1 MIWINILLFL
11 VGLLALVKGGDWF
24 VDGAVGISKRFRLP
38 PLVIGAT
45 IVSIGTTL
53 PEVMV
58 SVQGAA
64 SGAGGIAYGNSIGS
78 IICNTALIAALS
90 IALEPSH
97 VSRRSLALPVTF
109 FFSSAA
115 VYAFCAY
122 FFGEFSRVAG
132 IVLLAIFLLYVA
144 ITLIMAK
151 KDSGKNETDEETQ
164 PTPSDEVKIKTSSF
178 ALEILLI
185 VIGAALI
192 AVGADLLVDNGT
204 AIAKHFGMPDTVIA
218 LTFVALGTSLPELVT
233 AITALV
239 KKQSSLSLGNII
251 GANIFNLVLVSGTA
265 ITISPFSVPSENLI
279 GTVPSSLVI
288 EIPLMLAVMCIL
300 TIPALIKGKLYR
312 WQGFLLIGIYLV
324 FCVSQFLL

>member
-1 MIWINILLFL
+1 MIWVNILLFL
-11 VGLLALVKGGDWF
+11 VGLAALVKGGDWF

-64 SGAGGIAYGNSIGS
+64 SGSGGIAYGNSIGS
-78 IICNTALIAALS
+78 IICNTALVAALS
-90 IALEPSH
+90 IALSPGR

-122 FFGEFSRVAG
+122 YFGEFSRIAG
-132 IVLLAIFLLYVA
+132 CILLCIFVLYMV
-144 ITLIMAK
+144 ITLLRTK
-151 KDSGKNETDEETQ
+151 KDSQTEESAPAVEEVASEDGK
-164 PTPSDEVKIKTSSF
+164 KSSPVLDIVF
-178 ALEILLI
+178 LL
-185 VIGAALI
+185 IGAALI

-204 AIAKHFGMPDTVIA
+204 AIAKYFGIPDTVIA

-233 AITALV
+233 AVTALV
-239 KKQSSLSLGNII
+239 KKQNSLSLGNVI
-251 GANIFNLVLVSGTA
+251 GANLFNIVLVSGTA
-265 ITISPFSVPSENLI
+265 ITISPFSVPNENLI

-312 WQGFLLIGIYLV
+312 WQGFLLLGIYAA
-324 FCVSQFLL
+324 FCVTQFLL

>member
-1 MIWINILLFL
+1 MIWVNILLFL
-11 VGLLALVKGGDWF
+11 VGLAALVKGGDWF

-64 SGAGGIAYGNSIGS
+64 SGSGGIAYGNSIGS
-78 IICNTALIAALS
+78 IICNTALVAALS
-90 IALEPSH
+90 IALSPGR

-122 FFGEFSRVAG
+122 FFGEFSRIAG
-132 IVLLAIFLLYVA
+132 CILLCIFVLYMV
-144 ITLIMAK
+144 ITLLRTK
-151 KDSGKNETDEETQ
+151 KDSKTEESAPAVEEVASEDGK
-164 PTPSDEVKIKTSSF
+164 KSSPVLDIVF
-178 ALEILLI
+178 LL
-185 VIGAALI
+185 IGAALI
-192 AVGADLLVDNGT
+192 AVGADLLVDNGC
-204 AIAKHFGMPDTVIA
+204 AIAKHFGIPDTVIA

-233 AITALV
+233 AVTALV
-239 KKQSSLSLGNII
+239 KKQNSLSLGNVI
-251 GANIFNLVLVSGTA
+251 GANLFNLVLVSGTA
-265 ITISPFSVPSENLI
+265 ITISPFSVPNENLI

-300 TIPALIKGKLYR
+300 TIPALIKGRLYR
-312 WQGFLLIGIYLV
+312 WQGFLLLGIYLV